1 LEQAKKVTGTITDE
15 RRAHERFHLLT
26 RVDIVGAGGDTY
38 WASLKTVSRRR
49 VALSVH
55 QNLKPGQKVM
65 IRFCFRIE
73 DEREQTEHLPAKVIW
88 RSGDN
93 TGLEFETPLITASP
107 ALQKTPYLAAHLMLK
122 EAGR

>member
-1 LEQAKKVTGTITDE
+1 VGTGD
-15 RRAHERFHLLT
+15 
-26 RVDIVGAGGDTY
+26 GTY
-38 WASLKTVSRRR
+38 WASLNNVSRRG

-65 IRFCFRIE
+65 IRFRFRIE
-73 DEREQTEHLPAKVIW
+73 DEREQTEHLSAKVIW

-107 ALQKTPYLAAHLMLK
+107 APQKTPYLAAHLMMK